1 MGVIRRSGHGWYVV
15 EYGGIEE
22 LRSMAKQSTRKVGK
36 LCESDCSLSI
46 ATGTFENRET
56 RSRCLLC
63 SMSRNGIAESEAEVQ
78 ADPLGH
84 HTRSKIHSS
93 TSTRC
98 EKLLLHVKGHNNDT
112 MSRRDSLDIESGV
125 WATQVTT
132 SRRPNCARRRD
143 FLVKRGGEKK
153 EKEKKRK
160 EKKRKRTSHIKSLE
174 PTLFDTYFTRNVIIQ
189 FPIIF

>member
-1 MGVIRRSGHGWYVV
+1 
-15 EYGGIEE
+15 
-22 LRSMAKQSTRKVGK
+22 MAKESTRKVGK
-36 LCESDCSLSI
+36 PCESDCSLSI
-46 ATGTFENRET
+46 ATRTFENRET
-56 RSRCLLC
+56 RRRCLLC

-93 TSTRC
+93 ISTRC

-112 MSRRDSLDIESGV
+112 TSRRDSLDIESGV

-143 FLVKRGGEKK
+143 FLVKRGGEKRK
-153 EKEKKRK
+153 KKRK
-160 EKKRKRTSHIKSLE
+160 GKEQVTSNQTRAN
-174 PTLFDTYFTRNVIIQ
+174 TL
-189 FPIIF
+189 